1 MLSFVVPL
9 VALPLLLLL
18 PVLLFA
24 PNRLDAPSLMV
35 DISNAETILL
45 VTTLN
50 KEVDSMKEIAML
62 AITKHVLLI
71 VVVVV
76 VLFDTNAYVQY
87 SL

>member
-9 VALPLLLLL
+9 VALPLLLL

-24 PNRLDAPSLMV
+24 PNRLDAPCLIV

-50 KEVDSMKEIAML
+50 KEVDSKKDNAML
-62 AITKHVLLI
+62 AITKRVLLI
-71 VVVVV
+71 VVV
-76 VLFDTNAYVQY
+76 LLDTDACVQY

>member
-1 MLSFVVPL
+1 VLSFVVPL
-9 VALPLLLLL
+9 VALPLLLL

-24 PNRLDAPSLMV
+24 PNRLDAPSLIV

-45 VTTLN
+45 VTTPN
-50 KEVDSMKEIAML
+50 KEVDSMKDIAML

-71 VVVVV
+71 VIV
-76 VLFDTNAYVQY
+76 VLLDTNAYVQY